1 MQNAKCKMQNAKC
14 KMRCSDGN
22 SDQADD
28 GVARIRA
35 GAVVSAGALVD
46 VSLLAELV

>member
-1 MQNAKCKMQNAKC
+1 MQNAKC

-22 SDQADD
+22 GNQADD

-35 GAVVSAGALVD
+35 GTVVSAGTLVGD
-46 VSLLAELV
+46 RMLVGLV